1 MPQRRSELAE
11 PILRHSRDF
20 YKRLN
25 ELRLSHPHIPV
36 RELEYFLI
44 NPPPVANEPAK
55 PAPSKEVSMAA
66 RIWPHLSKE
75 K

>member
-20 YKRLN
+20 YRRLN
-25 ELRLSHPHIPV
+25 ELRSSHPHIPV
-36 RELEYFLI
+36 RELELFLI
-44 NPPPVANEPAK
+44 NPPRDTNEPVK
-55 PAPSKEVSMAA
+55 PEPPKEQTMAE
-66 RIWPHLSKE
+66 RIWPHLAQE